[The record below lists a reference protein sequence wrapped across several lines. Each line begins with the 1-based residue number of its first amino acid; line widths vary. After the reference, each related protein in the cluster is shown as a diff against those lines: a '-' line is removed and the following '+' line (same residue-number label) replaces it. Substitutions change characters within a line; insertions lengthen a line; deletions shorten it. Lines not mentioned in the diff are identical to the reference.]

1 MMIESVLSRSL
12 RLMFA
17 GSLALGAHAVQAQTL
32 AGDGDGEM
40 QKVEV
45 TGSSI
50 KRLSSQTALPI
61 TSIKAEDFIKQ
72 GLTTAQEVMNTIP
85 MNQSS
90 TGSSQSVGS
99 GTGGMSSADLRGLG
113 SDKTLVLLNGRR
125 IASHPFNGAAVDLNI
140 IPLSALAMP
149 RA

>member
-17 GSLALGAHAVQAQTL
+17 SSLALGMHAAQAQNL
-32 AGDGDGEM
+32 AGDAAPAADGAGGEM

-125 IASHPFNGAAVDLNI
+125 IDRKSVV
-140 IPLSALAMP
+140 
-149 RA
+149 

>member
-1 MMIESVLSRSL
+1 MIIERAISRAL

-17 GSLALGAHAVQAQTL
+17 GGLAVSMQAHAQVQA
-32 AGDGDGEM
+32 DGDEAGM
-40 QKVEV
+40 QRVEV

-50 KRLSSQTALPI
+50 KRLASETALPI
-61 TSIKAEDFIKQ
+61 TTIKASDFVKQ
-72 GLTTAQEVMNTIP
+72 GLTTAAEVLNTIS

-99 GTGGMSSADLRGLG
+99 GTGGVASADLRGLG

-125 IASHPFNGAAVDLNI
+125 IASHPFNGDSVDLNI
-140 IPLSALAMP
+140 IRVAG
-149 RA
+149 RQ